1 MVKSDTGYIPA
12 GKTGSCER
20 MKGIILAG
28 GAGTRLYPLT
38 LVASKQLM
46 PVYDKP
52 MIYYP
57 LSTLMLMGIQEVLII
72 STPDDTP
79 CFERLLNDG
88 SRLGM
93 EISYKIQE
101 EPNGIAQAFLIGE
114 DFIKNGAV
122 TLILGDNLFYGH
134 GYLDFLKG
142 KLENFSGA
150 TVFGYSVKDPER
162 YGVVEFD
169 SAGKVLSIEEKPKL
183 PKTNY
188 AIPGLYIY
196 DKDVVSVTK
205 AMTPSSRGELEIT
218 DVNKAYLNRGD
229 LHVELLGRGVAWLD
243 TGTHKS
249 LLEAGA
255 FIETIESRQG
265 LKVACLEE
273 IAYMEGFINR
283 EQFSKLTAECPDNDY
298 GDYLKTVLND

>member
-1 MVKSDTGYIPA
+1 
-12 GKTGSCER
+12 

-28 GAGTRLYPLT
+28 GAGTRLFPLT
-38 LVASKQLM
+38 KVASKQLM

-57 LSTLMLMGIQEVLII
+57 LSTLMLMGIREVLII
-72 STPDDTP
+72 STPEDTP
-79 CFERLLNDG
+79 RFEKLFNDG
-88 SRLGM
+88 SYLGM
-93 EISYKIQE
+93 DIAYKVQD

-114 DFIKNGAV
+114 EFIGNDPV

-142 KLENFSGA
+142 KLKNFSGA

-169 SAGKVLSIEEKPKL
+169 ENGTVLSIEEKPCN

-188 AIPGLYIY
+188 AVPGLYIY
-196 DKDVVSVTK
+196 DNDVVSITQTMK
-205 AMTPSSRGELEIT
+205 PSVRGELEIT
-218 DVNKAYLNRGD
+218 DVNKAYLQRGD
-229 LHVELLGRGVAWLD
+229 LHVELLSRGVAWLD

-273 IAYMEGFINR
+273 IAYARGFITKDHL
-283 EQFSKLTAECPDNDY
+283 SKLIDNYPDNDY
-298 GDYLKTVLND
+298 RYYLESILND

>member
-1 MVKSDTGYIPA
+1 M
-12 GKTGSCER
+12 R
-20 MKGIILAG
+20 GIILAG
-28 GAGTRLYPLT
+28 GAGTRLFPLT

-72 STPDDTP
+72 STAEDIPR
-79 CFERLLNDG
+79 FERLLGDG
-88 SRLGM
+88 ANLGM
-93 EISYKIQE
+93 QFSYKIQA

-114 DFIKNGAV
+114 SFIQADPV

-150 TVFGYSVKDPER
+150 TVFGYQVKDPER
-162 YGVVEFD
+162 YGVVEYD
-169 SAGKVLSIEEKPKL
+169 GEGKVLSIEEKPKH

-188 AIPGLYIY
+188 AVPGLYIY
-196 DKDVVSVTK
+196 DNEVVSITK
-205 AMTPSSRGELEIT
+205 TLQPSARGELEIT
-218 DVNKAYLNRGD
+218 DVNKAYLERGS

-249 LLEAGA
+249 LLDAGA

-273 IAYMEGFINR
+273 IAYIGGFITR
-283 EQFSKLTAECPDNDY
+283 DHLSQLIGDYPKNDY
-298 GDYLKTVLND
+298 RNYLETILND

>member
-1 MVKSDTGYIPA
+1 
-12 GKTGSCER
+12 

-28 GAGTRLYPLT
+28 GAGTRLFPLT
-38 LVASKQLM
+38 KVASKQLM

-57 LSTLMLMGIQEVLII
+57 LSTLMLMGIREVLII
-72 STPDDTP
+72 STPEDTP
-79 CFERLLNDG
+79 RFEKLFNDG
-88 SRLGM
+88 SYLGM
-93 EISYKIQE
+93 DIAYKVQD

-114 DFIKNGAV
+114 EFIGNDPV

-142 KLENFSGA
+142 KLENFCGA
-150 TVFGYSVKDPER
+150 TIFAYSVKDPER

-169 SAGKVLSIEEKPKL
+169 DNGTVLSIEEKPHN

-188 AIPGLYIY
+188 AVPGLYIY
-196 DKDVVSVTK
+196 DKNIVSITK
-205 AMTPSSRGELEIT
+205 TIKPSGRGELEIT
-218 DVNKAYLNRGD
+218 DVNKEYLQRGD

-273 IAYMEGFINR
+273 IAYVQGFITKDHL
-283 EQFSKLTAECPDNDY
+283 SKLIDNYPDNDY
-298 GDYLKTVLND
+298 RYYLESILNN

>member
-1 MVKSDTGYIPA
+1 
-12 GKTGSCER
+12 
-20 MKGIILAG
+20 
-28 GAGTRLYPLT
+28 
-38 LVASKQLM
+38 M

-57 LSTLMLMGIQEVLII
+57 LSTLMLMGIKEVLII
-72 STPDDTP
+72 STGEDIPR
-79 CFERLLNDG
+79 FERLLG
-88 SRLGM
+88 SGENIGM
-93 EISYKIQE
+93 QFSYEIQAD
-101 EPNGIAQAFLIGE
+101 PNGIAQAFLIGE
-114 DFIKNGAV
+114 PFIQDDPV

-150 TVFGYSVKDPER
+150 TVFGYQVKDPER

-169 SAGKVLSIEEKPKL
+169 EKGKVLSIEEKPKQ

-188 AIPGLYIY
+188 AVPGLYIY
-196 DKDVVSVTK
+196 DNEVVSITK
-205 AMTPSSRGELEIT
+205 TLQPSARGELEIT
-218 DVNKAYLNRGD
+218 DVNKAYLERGS

-249 LLEAGA
+249 LLDAGA

-273 IAYMEGFINR
+273 IAYSEEFISK
-283 EQFSKLTAECPDNDY
+283 EQFSKLIYKYPQNDY
-298 GDYLKTVLND
+298 RDYLKTILSN

>member
-1 MVKSDTGYIPA
+1 
-12 GKTGSCER
+12 

-57 LSTLMLMGIQEVLII
+57 LSTLMLMEIKEVLVI

-79 CFERLLNDG
+79 RFERLLNDG
-88 SRLGM
+88 SSLGM
-93 EISYKIQE
+93 EITYKVQN

-114 DFIKNGAV
+114 DFIKDDPV

-142 KLENFSGA
+142 KLENFRGA
-150 TVFGYSVKDPER
+150 TVFGYPVKDPER

-169 SAGKVLSIEEKPKL
+169 SAGTVLSIEEKPKQ

-188 AIPGLYIY
+188 AVPGLYIY
-196 DKDVVSVTK
+196 DNDIVSVAK
-205 AMTPSSRGELEIT
+205 AMTPSARGELEIT
-218 DVNKAYLNRGD
+218 DVNKAYLDRGD

-249 LLEAGA
+249 LLEAGS

-273 IAYMEGFINR
+273 IAYSQGFITQK
-283 EQFSKLTAECPDNDY
+283 ELSTLTKSYPHNEY
-298 GDYLKTVLND
+298 RTYLEDILRS

>member
-1 MVKSDTGYIPA
+1 
-12 GKTGSCER
+12 
-20 MKGIILAG
+20 
-28 GAGTRLYPLT
+28 
-38 LVASKQLM
+38 
-46 PVYDKP
+46 
-52 MIYYP
+52 
-57 LSTLMLMGIQEVLII
+57 MGIQEVLVI
-72 STPDDTP
+72 STPEDTP
-79 CFERLLNDG
+79 RFERLLNDG
-88 SRLGM
+88 SSLGM
-93 EISYKIQE
+93 EISYKIQD

-114 DFIKNGAV
+114 DFIKYDPV

-134 GYLDFLKG
+134 GYLDFLKC

-150 TVFGYSVKDPER
+150 TIFGYPVKDPER

-169 SAGKVLSIEEKPKL
+169 SAGTVISIEEKPKQ

-188 AIPGLYIY
+188 AVPGLYIY

-205 AMTPSSRGELEIT
+205 TMKPSARDELEIT